1 MFADW
6 IITLGDFDLIAGLSY
21 DERDYAVILKCQ
33 LGLKDSNHQR
43 GQVTGRAL
51 DLASSFLFLGL

>member
-33 LGLKDSNHQR
+33 LGLKTATAKEAKSPAGH
-43 GQVTGRAL
+43 
-51 DLASSFLFLGL
+51 